1 MNIGKELLVTLYVMI
16 CLLSGIHLADMPNGE
31 QALEGMVDFLS
42 TVLIQAEDKYN
53 KEACLH
59 VAYALNGGTNHEDN
73 ATIIHKKD
81 FPVTLEIPTREGYN
95 FAGWYTDS
103 NYQNKITK
111 LNNYEL
117 SEIVLYA
124 KWTESIDNYYNVEMY
139 SYGLD
144 SFSEGNQKTLK
155 ECNYHFLEYI
165 TIPGMPS
172 TRESDFKNNYITE
185 AEQIMQGLCYTQDYI
200 LMTAYTESVYTPGT
214 LMIFDRETGEYL
226 VSLKM
231 KQNSHLGG
239 IAYDGENIW
248 ICHSESKTLERISY
262 AFIRYIA
269 ESGAKYCV
277 DASGI
282 SEEYPISNTPSC
294 ITCYGGRIWVA
305 THTEVFN
312 GKMISYEFDKEQG
325 KLVALSEY
333 QIPQKVQGVA
343 FDANGSIYLSTSLG
357 RKNSSYLK
365 AYTSLIA
372 LDKNPSDP
380 AMEIEMPPCSEEVV
394 FVDGS
399 LFILFES
406 ASEKY
411 FEGTDGK
418 GVSSSPL
425 DSLLEIEIASIW

>member
-1 MNIGKELLVTLYVMI
+1 ML
-16 CLLSGIHLADMPNGE
+16 P
-31 QALEGMVDFLS
+31 
-42 TVLIQAEDKYN
+42 
-53 KEACLH
+53 
-59 VAYALNGGTNHEDN
+59 
-73 ATIIHKKD
+73 
-81 FPVTLEIPTREGYN
+81 
-95 FAGWYTDS
+95 
-103 NYQNKITK
+103 
-111 LNNYEL
+111 
-117 SEIVLYA
+117 
-124 KWTESIDNYYNVEMY
+124 
-139 SYGLD
+139 
-144 SFSEGNQKTLK
+144 
-155 ECNYHFLEYI
+155 
-165 TIPGMPS
+165 
-172 TRESDFKNNYITE
+172 
-185 AEQIMQGLCYTQDYI
+185 
-200 LMTAYTESVYTPGT
+200 
-214 LMIFDRETGEYL
+214 
-226 VSLKM
+226 
-231 KQNSHLGG
+231 
-239 IAYDGENIW
+239 
-248 ICHSESKTLERISY
+248 
-262 AFIRYIA
+262 
-269 ESGAKYCV
+269 
-277 DASGI
+277 
-282 SEEYPISNTPSC
+282 EEYPISNTPSC

-380 AMEIEMPPCSEEVV
+380 AMKIEMLPCSEEVV